1 MMNLGGI
8 AGLRQPQESKIPEG
22 MASLIQSLKDLKRTA
37 NPVTPAGTPTVAG
50 QVEQAIAQ
58 RLTPQADISQLG
70 TPQMQPVGPGV
81 QQSAQMANIAAQQ
94 QQAQQQQAM
103 QAAMQM
109 AQQQPQQPQA
119 PQQPQPM
126 AEGGIA
132 LLPAD
137 NIARIEQYAR
147 GGILGFNGQ
156 DRSDVP
162 TTEEDVMKAYRAWQD
177 SKGPWYLPTP
187 QASSESKALENLY
200 IKKLNEFQGAKPQV
214 QSQVDT
220 AAEVANLQERY
231 PAQVPTS
238 KYVSQPSQ
246 PSQMAQVASRPG
258 QPGGT
263 QGIQDLLKGLDKPT
277 MEKIVQSS
285 KELFP
290 DNPKIKEMES
300 LTQQIFDL
308 QKQRPDL
315 ESEGIAALRQHE
327 AQRKG
332 LLSQQREGDF
342 WGKLSAY
349 GKDLYERGSNDRLN
363 KVISGIDARDRA
375 DIDASLIAKQMELK
389 LMDLAHQRKVGNL
402 EQQQKLKKEIIDL
415 DQKRQDNIIQASN
428 ISEHLAATVYG
439 QEAGARM
446 TAATMAQKEREMAL
460 NRKAMDMQK
469 DQTLLARLNEDIG
482 LKGDKILKDFR
493 EQNKLRYDQAE
504 IEPNEQKKKA
514 AKELLDQEA
523 EARKEQA
530 VADLKRQRDLVMQ
543 KITGVDMND
552 MSKWGKN
559 ITTTPIK

>member
-70 TPQMQPVGPGV
+70 TPQMQPVGPGI

-109 AQQQPQQPQA
+109 AQQQPQ
-119 PQQPQPM
+119 PM

-137 NIARIEQYAR
+137 NMARIQQYAR
-147 GGILGFNGQ
+147 GGVLGFDGEYG
-156 DRSDVP
+156 SDVP
-162 TTEEDVMKAYRAWQD
+162 SADEEQSQYGKPSDLIKNIWQYLTEPTELAKNIAERSRRSTEETVRKQTTQ
-177 SKGPWYLPTP
+177 PTI
-187 QASSESKALENLY
+187 SE
-200 IKKLNEFQGAKPQV
+200 
-214 QSQVDT
+214 
-220 AAEVANLQERY
+220 AAQEAANLQARY

-238 KYVSQPSQ
+238 KYVAEASTPAASQVVRQ
-246 PSQMAQVASRPG
+246 PG

-277 MEKIVQSS
+277 MQKIVQSS

-290 DNPKIKEMES
+290 DNPKIKEMEDIQ
-300 LTQQIFDL
+300 QQIIAL

-327 AQRKG
+327 AQRKS
-332 LLSQQREGDF
+332 LLGQQREGDF

-389 LMDLAHQRKVGNL
+389 LMDLAHQRQVGNL

-428 ISEHLAATVYG
+428 IGEHLAATIYG
-439 QEAGARM
+439 QEAGARL
-446 TAATMAQKEREMAL
+446 TGATMAQKEREMAL
-460 NRKAMDMQK
+460 TRKAMEMQK
-469 DQTLLARLNEDIG
+469 DQTLLARLNEDIS
-482 LKGDKILKDFR
+482 LKRAKVEEDLKKEPRYQLAMASATDLKDPKAM
-493 EQNKLRYDQAE
+493 EQYRAIKSELEGEIQRQLKPLIDQRNALMM
-504 IEPNEQKKKA
+504 KS
-514 AKELLDQEA
+514 
-523 EARKEQA
+523 
-530 VADLKRQRDLVMQ
+530 
-543 KITGVDMND
+543 TGVDT
-552 MSKWGKN
+552 SKWGQLSVSR
-559 ITTTPIK
+559 